1 MTYLPGQMSIQTP
14 GGVWVPASA
23 TVIGTKNVQDVNLAA
38 SAGVTAAVTGA
49 LTGSGANVS
58 AACIN
63 SGNATITLTGG
74 TYTNLPIIFEASA
87 DGGTTYFTIDATQA
101 DGTGV
106 NTAMT
111 IPVQS
116 TRAWNIYLT
125 GYTNVRVRQTGAA
138 TAQSVNPTI
147 GIYQGPFLFD
157 PSPVV
162 APIDGQKA
170 TYTSNLSSL
179 ATNLAGDSFVLTGSA
194 TRTVRVTRVDI
205 GLQITT
211 AATVSTEL
219 RLVKRLTADTVG
231 TAAGTVT
238 TGQVDSGDPTQ
249 TATVTAYTAAP
260 TAGTLGAIFRAV
272 KLPLAVG
279 NYSWMYDFGNRP
291 SRAPV
296 LRGAAQQFAINQLAI
311 ATTGVFAWTYTIEWT
326 EE

>member
-1 MTYLPGQMSIQTP
+1 MAYTPGTQYVQV
-14 GGVWVPASA
+14 GGVWQPVGG
-23 TVIGTKNVQDVNLAA
+23 TLVGTKNVMDVNLAA
-38 SAGVTAAVTGA
+38 SAGDTAAVTGV
-49 LTGSGANVS
+49 LTGNGISVT

-63 SGNATITLTGG
+63 SGNATITITGG

-87 DGGTTYFTIDATQA
+87 DGGTTYFTVDATQA

-111 IPVQS
+111 IPVQT
-116 TRAWNIYLT
+116 TRAWNVYLS
-125 GYTNVRVRQTGAA
+125 GYTHVRVRQTAA
-138 TAQSVNPTI
+138 AGTQTVNPTV

-157 PSPVV
+157 PSPIV

-170 TYTSNLSSL
+170 TYTSNLSGL

-205 GLQITT
+205 SLQVTT
-211 AATVSTEL
+211 AATVGTEL
-219 RLVKRLTADTVG
+219 RLIKRTTADSAG
-231 TAAGTVT
+231 TAGGTVT
-238 TGQVDSGDPTQ
+238 TGPLDTTDPAA
-249 TATVTAYTAAP
+249 TAVVTAYTVAP
-260 TAGTLGAIFRAV
+260 TPGTTGAIVRATRM
-272 KLPLAVG
+272 PLAVG
-279 NYSWMYDFGNRP
+279 NYNWLYDFGNRP

-296 LRGAAQQFAINQLAI
+296 LRGTTQQFAINQLAV